1 MRIAIISAVI
11 IAAIGLALFAAGVLP
26 KQAVQHKKSIRD
38 FSQRSG
44 VAEDLWA
51 EALPII
57 NRAST
62 MESPQL
68 NAKDLSV
75 LKRVLDTGKE
85 QAQGPVYM
93 AIKRGLPKEYYGQWA
108 SYIEPN
114 LNKATTAEYQQGTAM
129 TLWMLNPAKQQTY
142 IQMVKGGSFPEL
154 AEEMKS
160 WPNELTK
167 TNH

>member
-1 MRIAIISAVI
+1 M
-11 IAAIGLALFAAGVLP
+11 
-26 KQAVQHKKSIRD
+26 
-38 FSQRSG
+38 
-44 VAEDLWA
+44 WA

-68 NAKDLSV
+68 NAKDLSA

-129 TLWMLNPAKQQTY
+129 TLWMLSPAKHESY
-142 IQMVKGGSFPEL
+142 IQMVKVIPFPKL

-160 WPNELTK
+160 WPKVLTK